1 MRIIGEIV
9 ENIDENKIIEYK
21 PQNVIV
27 DYVKNFWLKNWTTEV
42 LKDGE
47 IFAVESAAKAS
58 FMNSYPDADQET
70 LDNFAS
76 DTVFHL
82 AFKLSKQGRW
92 IENVTREVE

>member
-9 ENIDENKIIEYK
+9 ETIDENTIMNYK
-21 PQNVIV
+21 PQSVIV
-27 DYVKNFWLKNWTTEV
+27 DYVKNFWLKNWTTDV
-42 LKDGE
+42 LKSGE
-47 IFAVESAAKAS
+47 VFAVESAAKAS
-58 FMNSYPDADQET
+58 FMNIYPDADKET

-92 IENVTREVE
+92 IDNVARETK